1 MMNAFVRLDALCE
14 LQLAS
19 LGIVSHHRLPSL
31 QQQSLVN
38 MKQAL
43 VLLVIV
49 SVVVQ
54 AATAY
59 SDASADVA
67 GQQSRRLLFWR
78 KPISQANIVLS
89 LDLINAS
96 SGRKVTTLS
105 NGMEIE
111 SPTEPT
117 FNIQAVLKSGT
128 SSKSVRSVRFG
139 YDGNE
144 KFAVE
149 SGSPYELCGSSTS
162 PRFAKC
168 TKMAYGTHTI
178 TATPYSRLS
187 GRGISGKAVQIKFT
201 IAPPAAPQPPAKA
214 PITSAIEAP
223 AQSTPVAA
231 ESAPIAPQQA
241 PANAAPAKVPAMAPV
256 GVPMAPIKTPVAVPA
271 AQNVQNP
278 TGSAPQQAPANVA
291 PAKAPVTAPI
301 KAPVAAPAAAPKTPV
316 KAPTAAPK
324 ASTAPAFNIQLSFSS
339 NVPGTHQAVIT
350 QAKEKWE
357 SVITGDMPDDNLAGL
372 PINGNCNHPTAV
384 DDLYICA
391 EYIKINVPGVVGYG
405 SSQWLNPI
413 SGLPSNGYIQFD
425 PDAATS
431 MLANGR
437 FLPVIMHE
445 MGHVL
450 GRFRAAPN
458 GWSLVACRSRVT

>member
-1 MMNAFVRLDALCE
+1 MMNAFVRLEALCE

-43 VLLVIV
+43 VLLAIV

-67 GQQSRRLLFWR
+67 GQQSRRLFFWR
-78 KPISQANIVLS
+78 KPISQADIVLS
-89 LDLINAS
+89 LDLINTS
-96 SGRKVTTLS
+96 SGRTVMTLS

-128 SSKSVRSVRFG
+128 SSKSVRSVLFG
-139 YDGNE
+139 YNGNE

-178 TATPYSRLS
+178 TATPYSRLA
-187 GRGISGKAVQIKFT
+187 GRGSSGKAVQIMFT
-201 IAPPAAPQPPAKA
+201 ITPPAAPQPPAKA

-223 AQSTPVAA
+223 A
-231 ESAPIAPQQA
+231 
-241 PANAAPAKVPAMAPV
+241 
-256 GVPMAPIKTPVAVPA
+256 
-271 AQNVQNP
+271 
-278 TGSAPQQAPANVA
+278 NVA

-301 KAPVAAPAAAPKTPV
+301 GVPSAPIKAPVAAPAAPPKTPV

-324 ASTAPAFNIQLSFSS
+324 APTAPAFTIQLAFSS
-339 NVPGTHQAVIT
+339 NVPTTHQAVIT

-372 PINGNCNHPTAV
+372 QINGNCNHPTAV

-458 GWSLVACRSRVT
+458 GWSLVACRSRAT